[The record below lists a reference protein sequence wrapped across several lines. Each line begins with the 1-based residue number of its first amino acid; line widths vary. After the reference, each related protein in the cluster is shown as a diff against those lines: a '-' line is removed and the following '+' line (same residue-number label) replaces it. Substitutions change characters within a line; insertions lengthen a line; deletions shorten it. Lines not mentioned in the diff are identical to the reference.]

1 MSLCDVVQVY
11 FDMVQGEG
19 EAETAL
25 GRIQI
30 GLFGESVPKT
40 VQNFI
45 ALATGEVCGCGQWVW
60 PMVVY
65 CQVTVGMAVL
75 NGDEVGGV
83 RGYMCSFGYTC
94 LATALPNNQAPLCH

>member
-19 EAETAL
+19 EAETTL

-45 ALATGEVCGCGQWVW
+45 ALATGEVCRCGQWVW
-60 PMVVY
+60 PMVV
-65 CQVTVGMAVL
+65 
-75 NGDEVGGV
+75 
-83 RGYMCSFGYTC
+83 
-94 LATALPNNQAPLCH
+94 